1 MKGKEAV
8 AVTGIGGYK
17 IGSRRLMDNRRG
29 GPTFSR
35 FVPARGMG
43 VARNGD
49 EQVADDLKKL
59 SIADKTEKEEVEY
72 GGLGQVDIQSG
83 NTLRFAP
90 TRLRHG
96 FG

>member
-59 SIADKTEKEEVEY
+59 SIADKTEKEDTNKASTSAGKEKKTKKQGDEKK
-72 GGLGQVDIQSG
+72 GK
-83 NTLRFAP
+83 
-90 TRLRHG
+90 
-96 FG
+96 